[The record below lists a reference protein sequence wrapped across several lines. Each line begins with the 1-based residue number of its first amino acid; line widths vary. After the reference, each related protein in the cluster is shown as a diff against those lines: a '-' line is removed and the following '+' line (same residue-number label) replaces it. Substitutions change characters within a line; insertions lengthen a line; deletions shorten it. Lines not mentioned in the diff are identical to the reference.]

1 MEKKLDDFNLN
12 GTNLV
17 RMVWEQRKLII
28 IIGIVAFVVSLI
40 ISFLITP
47 QFKATAV
54 LIPSAASQASKDV
67 MVSSRV
73 KGITVFGEENEPEH
87 LLQVLTSETLRKE
100 TVLKLNLFQS
110 YGIDPNHKHAW
121 YEVNRIFSSN
131 ISFSPTKYQ
140 GVKIEVLDPSPE
152 MAVKIV
158 GTIVDLADS
167 LMRNAKR
174 DVAKKALSILEKQYV
189 FAVAEA
195 KAIDDSLAIVMKM
208 GAIDLPYQAKEL
220 EQAYAQALLK
230 GDENAARRLEKAKA
244 KLAQAGATFTRLRY
258 DIQNKSIQMGKMTE
272 DLHILKIEAAGEIPS
287 QFVIDKGIKPDKK
300 SYPKKMI
307 IVIVSTLAAVFF
319 SIFLILLVD
328 FFRKSIN
335 PPSEA

>member
-1 MEKKLDDFNLN
+1 M
-12 GTNLV
+12 
-17 RMVWEQRKLII
+17 
-28 IIGIVAFVVSLI
+28 
-40 ISFLITP
+40 
-47 QFKATAV
+47 
-54 LIPSAASQASKDV
+54 
-67 MVSSRV
+67 
-73 KGITVFGEENEPEH
+73 
-87 LLQVLTSETLRKE
+87 
-100 TVLKLNLFQS
+100 
-110 YGIDPNHKHAW
+110 
-121 YEVNRIFSSN
+121 
-131 ISFSPTKYQ
+131 
-140 GVKIEVLDPSPE
+140 LDPSPE
-152 MAVKIV
+152 MAVQIV
-158 GTIVDLADS
+158 STIVDLADS

-174 DVAKKALSILEKQYV
+174 EVAKKALSILEKQYV

-258 DIQNKSIQMGKMTE
+258 DIQNKSIQMGKMGE
-272 DLHILKIEAAGEIPS
+272 DLNILRIEAAGEIPS

-328 FFRKSIN
+328 FVRKSIN